1 MWPDGFMDVIAQNH
15 ILQAVYYSD
24 VDDLDSHLEPVSVPI
39 EPRDHSD
46 EAAQQ
51 QAGCRKHLTHTH
63 TSRVHS
69 QFAPTAARFTEM
81 LLQLQ
86 KTLIWS
92 HESARGWWTR
102 FCNCYL
108 SLARL
113 FYCFG
118 YFSFQSSFLGFKVAC
133 RYNRQLVCEWVYG
146 VCVCVCVCS
155 AVIRANTHAKTLCLC
170 AAVLAFWPTVEEG
183 WHSSKQEMKPYS
195 SPCVRVCVCV
205 CVCACL
211 LRFLLILACV
221 FWSLSCLSWWSPP
234 RCLAVKCRV
243 CLYFFLSLLDI

>member
-69 QFAPTAARFTEM
+69 QLAPTAARFTEM

-146 VCVCVCVCS
+146 VCVCVCVQCCDKSKHACKDFVSVCCS
-155 AVIRANTHAKTLCLC
+155 AGFLTYRRGRMALIQTGNE
-170 AAVLAFWPTVEEG
+170 AV
-183 WHSSKQEMKPYS
+183 
-195 SPCVRVCVCV
+195 
-205 CVCACL
+205 
-211 LRFLLILACV
+211 
-221 FWSLSCLSWWSPP
+221 
-234 RCLAVKCRV
+234 
-243 CLYFFLSLLDI
+243 